1 MLDKLIKRFID
12 GDQTAFEEIY
22 NQTKKSVYYVALGIL
37 RNRMLAEDAMQSTYL
52 SVLRNISKYQ
62 LGTNAAAWI
71 VRIARNEALN
81 MKKLHGRE
89 QSMDT
94 TDDNGVV
101 FGSYTQ
107 DDYGLLINLARQVL
121 AEDEFTIVM
130 LVTSCGYKRREI
142 ATMFDLPIPTVTWK
156 YNTALTKIR
165 QSMEQESE
173 QR

>member
-1 MLDKLIKRFID
+1 MLDKLIKKFIN

-22 NQTKKSVYYVALGIL
+22 VQTQKSVYYVALGIL
-37 RNRMLAEDAMQSTYL
+37 RNRALAEDAMQSTYL

-81 MKKLHGRE
+81 MKKLHSRE
-89 QSMDT
+89 QPVD
-94 TDDNGVV
+94 TDDNGTV

-142 ATMFDLPIPTVTWK
+142 AKIFDLPISTVTWK
-156 YNTALTKIR
+156 YNTALAKIR
-165 QSMEQESE
+165 HSMEQENE
-173 QR
+173 QK